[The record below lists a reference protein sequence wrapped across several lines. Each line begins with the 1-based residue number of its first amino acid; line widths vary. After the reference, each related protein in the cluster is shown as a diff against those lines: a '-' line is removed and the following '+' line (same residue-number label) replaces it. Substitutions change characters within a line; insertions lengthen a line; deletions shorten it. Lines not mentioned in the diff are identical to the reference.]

1 MTLEVSVMTGFYKV
15 KICIKNL
22 QVIALFRFYLPR
34 CRLPKPQY
42 VIWAYL
48 FIRITNGIIKLFSLI
63 ALLGDL
69 FYLYKIDRGLE
80 TAYLIF

>member
-34 CRLPKPQY
+34 CRLSKPQY
-42 VIWAYL
+42 VIGTYL
-48 FIRITNGIIKLFSLI
+48 FIRITNVIIKLFSLI